1 MDWTFDHYAFSV
13 WIFAALSILILNIT
27 NNIQIVDAVPQPGEG
42 LFGGGEMGDLYGGA
56 QMANHVPRL
65 GRRSRNPYLNHNRN
79 AFRFFGE
86 TGDRTGSS
94 AAVQHR
100 NLAGLFSGPLFRNF
114 RFHGGSSSDDLM
126 RGLIR
131 SKRIEPKK
139 DKENFENFVKEE
151 VKEDLSDDEYL
162 KKYLLEA
169 TMKSVLDKMAQIGET
184 KEMIEKLENFEKYGA
199 GTPGSPLPRFLARY
213 NHPLPAMSP
222 KVKTE
227 SSFPASGMYLYNKFS
242 QYRPMHP

>member
-1 MDWTFDHYAFSV
+1 MDWTFV

-65 GRRSRNPYLNHNRN
+65 GRRSRNPYLNANRN

-126 RGLIR
+126 RGLLR
-131 SKRIEPKK
+131 DKRIEPENP
-139 DKENFENFVKEE
+139 KENFESAEDE
-151 VKEDLSDDEYL
+151 ATEDLSDDEYL

-227 SSFPASGMYLYNKFS
+227 SSYPGSGMYLYNKFS
-242 QYRPMHP
+242 QYRPRKL

>member
-1 MDWTFDHYAFSV
+1 MDWTFV

-42 LFGGGEMGDLYGGA
+42 LFGGGELGDLYGGA

-114 RFHGGSSSDDLM
+114 RFHGGTSSDDLM
-126 RGLIR
+126 RGLLR
-131 SKRIEPKK
+131 DKRIEPENP
-139 DKENFENFVKEE
+139 KENFESAIKEE
-151 VKEDLSDDEYL
+151 VTEDLSDDEYL

-184 KEMIEKLENFEKYGA
+184 KDMIEKLENFEKYGA

-227 SSFPASGMYLYNKFS
+227 SSYPASGMYLYNKFS
-242 QYRPMHP
+242 QYRPSFPRKV

>member
-1 MDWTFDHYAFSV
+1 
-13 WIFAALSILILNIT
+13 
-27 NNIQIVDAVPQPGEG
+27 
-42 LFGGGEMGDLYGGA
+42 
-56 QMANHVPRL
+56 
-65 GRRSRNPYLNHNRN
+65 
-79 AFRFFGE
+79 
-86 TGDRTGSS
+86 
-94 AAVQHR
+94 
-100 NLAGLFSGPLFRNF
+100 
-114 RFHGGSSSDDLM
+114 
-126 RGLIR
+126 
-131 SKRIEPKK
+131 
-139 DKENFENFVKEE
+139 

-227 SSFPASGMYLYNKFS
+227 SSYPGSGMYLYNKFS
-242 QYRPMHP
+242 QYRPRKL

>member
-1 MDWTFDHYAFSV
+1 MDWTFV

-126 RGLIR
+126 RGLLR
-131 SKRIEPKK
+131 DKRIEPENP
-139 DKENFENFVKEE
+139 KENFESAEDE
-151 VKEDLSDDEYL
+151 ATEDLSDDEYL

-184 KEMIEKLENFEKYGA
+184 KEMIEELENFENYGA

>member
-1 MDWTFDHYAFSV
+1 MDWTFV

-114 RFHGGSSSDDLM
+114 RFHGGTSSDDLM
-126 RGLIR
+126 RGLLR
-131 SKRIEPKK
+131 DKRIEPENP
-139 DKENFENFVKEE
+139 KENFESAEDE
-151 VKEDLSDDEYL
+151 ATEDLSDDEYL

-227 SSFPASGMYLYNKFS
+227 SSYPGSGMYLYNKFS
-242 QYRPMHP
+242 QYRPRKL

>member
-1 MDWTFDHYAFSV
+1 MDWTFV

-65 GRRSRNPYLNHNRN
+65 GRRSRNPYLKDHNRN

-94 AAVQHR
+94 AAQHR

-131 SKRIEPKK
+131 SKRIDPK
-139 DKENFENFVKEE
+139 N
-151 VKEDLSDDEYL
+151 
-162 KKYLLEA
+162 
-169 TMKSVLDKMAQIGET
+169 
-184 KEMIEKLENFEKYGA
+184 
-199 GTPGSPLPRFLARY
+199 
-213 NHPLPAMSP
+213 
-222 KVKTE
+222 
-227 SSFPASGMYLYNKFS
+227 
-242 QYRPMHP
+242 

>member
-1 MDWTFDHYAFSV
+1 
-13 WIFAALSILILNIT
+13 
-27 NNIQIVDAVPQPGEG
+27 
-42 LFGGGEMGDLYGGA
+42 
-56 QMANHVPRL
+56 
-65 GRRSRNPYLNHNRN
+65 
-79 AFRFFGE
+79 
-86 TGDRTGSS
+86 
-94 AAVQHR
+94 
-100 NLAGLFSGPLFRNF
+100 
-114 RFHGGSSSDDLM
+114 
-126 RGLIR
+126 
-131 SKRIEPKK
+131 
-139 DKENFENFVKEE
+139 

-184 KEMIEKLENFEKYGA
+184 KEMIEELENFENYGA

>member
-1 MDWTFDHYAFSV
+1 
-13 WIFAALSILILNIT
+13 
-27 NNIQIVDAVPQPGEG
+27 
-42 LFGGGEMGDLYGGA
+42 MGDLYGGA

-65 GRRSRNPYLNHNRN
+65 GRRSRNPYLKDHNRN

-94 AAVQHR
+94 AAQHR

-131 SKRIEPKK
+131 SKRIGMCNLRPKKKINFQKKYFSEPKK

-169 TMKSVLDKMAQIGET
+169 TMKSVLDKMVI
-184 KEMIEKLENFEKYGA
+184 M
-199 GTPGSPLPRFLARY
+199 
-213 NHPLPAMSP
+213 
-222 KVKTE
+222 KTIIH
-227 SSFPASGMYLYNKFS
+227 SNKDI
-242 QYRPMHP
+242 YA

>member
-1 MDWTFDHYAFSV
+1 
-13 WIFAALSILILNIT
+13 
-27 NNIQIVDAVPQPGEG
+27 
-42 LFGGGEMGDLYGGA
+42 MGDLYGGA

-65 GRRSRNPYLNHNRN
+65 GRRSRNPYLNANRN

-131 SKRIEPKK
+131 SKR
-139 DKENFENFVKEE
+139 
-151 VKEDLSDDEYL
+151 L
-162 KKYLLEA
+162 
-169 TMKSVLDKMAQIGET
+169 
-184 KEMIEKLENFEKYGA
+184 
-199 GTPGSPLPRFLARY
+199 
-213 NHPLPAMSP
+213 
-222 KVKTE
+222 
-227 SSFPASGMYLYNKFS
+227 GMYL
-242 QYRPMHP
+242 

>member
-1 MDWTFDHYAFSV
+1 MDWTFV

-42 LFGGGEMGDLYGGA
+42 LFGGGELGDLYGGA

-114 RFHGGSSSDDLM
+114 RFHGGTSSDDLM
-126 RGLIR
+126 RGLLR
-131 SKRIEPKK
+131 DKRIEPENP
-139 DKENFENFVKEE
+139 KENFESAKEE
-151 VKEDLSDDEYL
+151 VTEDLSDDEYL

-184 KEMIEKLENFEKYGA
+184 KDMIEKLENFEKYGA

-242 QYRPMHP
+242 QYRPSFPRKV

>member
-1 MDWTFDHYAFSV
+1 MDWTFV

-126 RGLIR
+126 RGLLR
-131 SKRIEPKK
+131 DKRIEPENP
-139 DKENFENFVKEE
+139 KENFESAEDE
-151 VKEDLSDDEYL
+151 ATEDLSDDEYL

-227 SSFPASGMYLYNKFS
+227 SSYPGSGMYLYNKFS
-242 QYRPMHP
+242 QYRPRKL